1 MTVPPKS
8 LSRHCRALWTQLHA
22 LFAFSA
28 AEDETLRVGLE
39 ALDRGEQ
46 ARLAVEAAGP
56 YFTDRYG
63 QPRSHPGLAVEHQA
77 RLDWMKAARELQLTE
92 DDYKRPP
99 LIAGRYVQDN
109 A

>member
-1 MTVPPKS
+1 
-8 LSRHCRALWTQLHA
+8 
-22 LFAFSA
+22 
-28 AEDETLRVGLE
+28 
-39 ALDRGEQ
+39 
-46 ARLAVEAAGP
+46 
-56 YFTDRYG
+56 
-63 QPRSHPGLAVEHQA
+63 VEHQA